1 MGIFDRFRAA
11 KPVRKTSALES
22 MLSRDG
28 KALEKEARTPVYSG
42 VSTDMAYRQSILPPV
57 DQHYLEQLADRYSH
71 LRTVITRIASQ
82 SVAKGWEYH
91 AVGDAGDKEE
101 RKMLEKLLRDPTGG
115 NADITATEFFKAMIR
130 QVEVFDDCWVS
141 IVYDRIQGT
150 DGKIVKELWVE
161 DAKQMRFHVDEYGK
175 FKNDEYF
182 DIITRQPLEKG
193 ALGEGGFEA
202 EPMAYYYDMGQDE
215 DKIPFARDE
224 IIHFNKYSANA
235 RLYGQSPIIGLSK
248 KIETALAIE
257 NFQNKIYKLER
268 PPKGFLDIPGHD
280 EESLNRLGEYIAE
293 ETRRNPNFV
302 PIISSRGEGTGSG
315 QAKFVPVM
323 PNMDELMMLP
333 YMDRINNDIN
343 ASYGV
348 MPLVVGQ
355 MQGVGGLNSEGEQI
369 TIFDRTIRETQQCL
383 EMGFIKPLMKLMEVD
398 TWKIRFNDIN
408 ERDETKYLNNMNLKA
423 QILTQMQNVGVEMDL
438 DDEGNLV
445 LPQQPEVVRQDFRNS
460 TQESLEAEE
469 LKEPQDTWNQ
479 QLESYEESL
488 YKNLSNLKK

>member
-1 MGIFDRFRAA
+1 
-11 KPVRKTSALES
+11 VRKRSALED
-22 MLSRDG
+22 LIERNTANIIKD
-28 KALEKEARTPVYSG
+28 ARTP
-42 VSTDMAYRQSILPPV
+42 AYGTAGTNRAFKADILPPV
-57 DQHYLEQLADRYSH
+57 DQNYLEQLADRYSH

-91 AVGDAGDKEE
+91 AIGDTGDKEE
-101 RKMLEKLLRDPTGG
+101 RKMLELLLRNPSGG
-115 NADITATEFFKAMIR
+115 NADITASEFFKAMIR

-161 DAKQMRFHVDEYGK
+161 DAKQMRFAVDEYGK

-193 ALGEGGFEA
+193 EKGEGGFEA
-202 EPMAYYYDMGQDE
+202 EPMAYFYDMGQDE

-323 PNMDELMMLP
+323 PNMDELMALP
-333 YMDRINNDIN
+333 YMERINNDIN

-348 MPLVVGQ
+348 MPIVTGSTA
-355 MQGVGGLNSEGEQI
+355 GVGGLNAEGEQI
-369 TIFDRTIRETQQCL
+369 SLFDRTVLETQQCL
-383 EMGFIKPLMKLMEVD
+383 EMGFLKPLMKLMGIK
-398 TWKIRFNDIN
+398 TWKVMFADIN
-408 ERDETKYLNNMNLKA
+408 VKNEQQALANMLQKANIITVLNK
-423 QILTQMQNVGVEMDL
+423 VGIEATL
-438 DDEGNLV
+438 DKDGNLV
-445 LPQQPEVVRQDFRNS
+445 LPDKPQVSMPEEAKPEVG
-460 TQESLEAEE
+460 A
-469 LKEPQDTWNQ
+469 LKP
-479 QLESYEESL
+479 
-488 YKNLSNLKK
+488 

>member
-1 MGIFDRFRAA
+1 LAWYDRILGR
-11 KPVRKTSALES
+11 KPVRKRSALEDLIERNTAS
-22 MLSRDG
+22 VLKD
-28 KALEKEARTPVYSG
+28 ARTP
-42 VSTDMAYRQSILPPV
+42 AYGTAGSNRAFKADILPPV
-57 DQHYLEQLADRYSH
+57 DQNYLEQLADRYSH

-91 AVGDAGDKEE
+91 AVGDTGDKEE
-101 RKMLEKLLRDPTGG
+101 RKMLELLLRNPSGG
-115 NADITATEFFKAMIR
+115 NADITASEFFKAMIR

-141 IVYDRIQGT
+141 IVYDRIQGSE
-150 DGKIVKELWVE
+150 DKIVKELWVE
-161 DAKQMRFHVDEYGK
+161 DAKQMRFHVDDYGK

-182 DIITRQPLEKG
+182 DIITREPLAKG
-193 ALGEGGFEA
+193 ELGEGGFEA
-202 EPMAYYYDMGQDE
+202 EPMAYFYDMGQDE

-323 PNMDELMMLP
+323 PNMDELMALP
-333 YMDRINNDIN
+333 YMERINNDIN

-348 MPLVVGQ
+348 MPIVTGSTA
-355 MQGVGGLNSEGEQI
+355 GVGGLNAEGEQI
-369 TIFDRTIRETQQCL
+369 SLFDRTVLETQQCL
-383 EMGFIKPLMKLMEVD
+383 EMGFLKPLMKLMGIK
-398 TWKIRFNDIN
+398 TWKVMFADIN
-408 ERDETKYLNNMNLKA
+408 VKNEQQALANMLQKANIITVLNK
-423 QILTQMQNVGVEMDL
+423 VGIEATL
-438 DDEGNLV
+438 DKDGNLV
-445 LPQQPEVVRQDFRNS
+445 LPDKPQVSMPDEAKPEVG
-460 TQESLEAEE
+460 A
-469 LKEPQDTWNQ
+469 LKP
-479 QLESYEESL
+479 
-488 YKNLSNLKK
+488 

>member
-1 MGIFDRFRAA
+1 MAWYDRILGR
-11 KPVRKTSALES
+11 KPVRKRSALEDLIERNTAS
-22 MLSRDG
+22 VLKD
-28 KALEKEARTPVYSG
+28 ARTP
-42 VSTDMAYRQSILPPV
+42 AYGTAGSNRAFKADILPPV
-57 DQHYLEQLADRYSH
+57 DQNYLEQLADRYSH

-91 AVGDAGDKEE
+91 AVGDTGDKEE
-101 RKMLEKLLRDPTGG
+101 RKMLELLLRNPSGG
-115 NADITATEFFKAMIR
+115 NADITASEFFKAMIR

-141 IVYDRIQGT
+141 IVYDRIQGSE
-150 DGKIVKELWVE
+150 DKIVKELWVE
-161 DAKQMRFHVDEYGK
+161 DAKQMRFHVDDYGK

-182 DIITRQPLEKG
+182 DIITREPLAKG
-193 ALGEGGFEA
+193 ELGEGGFEA
-202 EPMAYYYDMGQDE
+202 EPMAYFYDMGQDE

-323 PNMDELMMLP
+323 PNMDELMALP
-333 YMDRINNDIN
+333 YMERINNDIN

-348 MPLVVGQ
+348 MPIVTGSTA
-355 MQGVGGLNSEGEQI
+355 GVGGLNAEGEQI
-369 TIFDRTIRETQQCL
+369 SLFDRTVLETQQCL
-383 EMGFIKPLMKLMEVD
+383 EMGFLKPLMKLMGIK
-398 TWKIRFNDIN
+398 TWKVMFADIN
-408 ERDETKYLNNMNLKA
+408 VKNEQQALANMLQKANIITVLNK
-423 QILTQMQNVGVEMDL
+423 VGIEATL
-438 DDEGNLV
+438 DKDGNLV
-445 LPQQPEVVRQDFRNS
+445 LPDKPQVSMPDEAKPEVG
-460 TQESLEAEE
+460 A
-469 LKEPQDTWNQ
+469 LKP
-479 QLESYEESL
+479 
-488 YKNLSNLKK
+488 

>member
-1 MGIFDRFRAA
+1 LIERNTASVLKD
-11 KPVRKTSALES
+11 
-22 MLSRDG
+22 
-28 KALEKEARTPVYSG
+28 ARTP
-42 VSTDMAYRQSILPPV
+42 AYGTTGSNRAFKADILPPV
-57 DQHYLEQLADRYSH
+57 DQNYLEQLADRYSH

-101 RKMLEKLLRDPTGG
+101 RKMLETLLRNPSGG
-115 NADITATEFFKAMIR
+115 NADITASEFFKAMIR

-141 IVYDRIQGT
+141 VVYDRIQGT

-161 DAKQMRFHVDEYGK
+161 DAKQMRFAVDDYGK
-175 FKNDEYF
+175 FKNEEYF
-182 DIITRQPLEKG
+182 DVITRKFLEKG

-202 EPMAYYYDMGQDE
+202 EPMAYFYDMGQDE

-323 PNMDELMMLP
+323 PNMDELMALP
-333 YMDRINNDIN
+333 YMERINNDIN

-348 MPLVVGQ
+348 MPIVTGSTA
-355 MQGVGGLNSEGEQI
+355 GVGGLNAEGEQI
-369 TIFDRTIRETQQCL
+369 SLFDRTVLETQQCL
-383 EMGFIKPLMKLMEVD
+383 EMGFLKPLMKLMGIQ
-398 TWKIRFNDIN
+398 TWKVKFADIN
-408 ERDETKYLNNMNLKA
+408 TKNEQQALANMLQKANIITVLNK
-423 QILTQMQNVGVEMDL
+423 VGIEATL
-438 DDEGNLV
+438 DKDGNLV
-445 LPQQPEVVRQDFRNS
+445 LPDKPQVSMPEEAKPEVG
-460 TQESLEAEE
+460 A
-469 LKEPQDTWNQ
+469 LKP
-479 QLESYEESL
+479 
-488 YKNLSNLKK
+488 

>member
-1 MGIFDRFRAA
+1 MGLFDRWRS
-11 KPVRKTSALES
+11 KPVRKATGIDAFLEDATAEVS
-22 MLSRDG
+22 KD
-28 KALEKEARTPVYSG
+28 ARTPVYSG
-42 VSTDMAYRQSILPPV
+42 VSTDTAYRQSILPQV
-57 DQHYLEQLADRYSH
+57 DQFYLEQLADRYSH

-82 SVAKGWEYH
+82 SVAKGWEYQ
-91 AVGDAGDKEE
+91 AIGNGDVGQ
-101 RKMLEKLLRDPTGG
+101 RKMLEALLRNPTNGS
-115 NADITATEFFKAMIR
+115 ADINGSEFFKAMIR
-130 QVEVFDDCWVS
+130 QLEVFDDCWVS
-141 IVYDRIQGT
+141 IVYDRMASEDGSVS
-150 DGKIVKELWVE
+150 GKIVKELWVE
-161 DAKQMRFHVDEYGK
+161 DAKHMRFHVDEFGRFVEEEK
-175 FKNDEYF
+175 FDPV
-182 DIITRQPLEKG
+182 TREFMEGTVNPETGVELE
-193 ALGEGGFEA
+193 F
-202 EPMAYYYDMGQDE
+202 MAYYYESE
-215 DKIPFARDE
+215 DGKIPFARDE

-257 NFQNKIYKLER
+257 NFQNKIYRLER
-268 PPKGFLDIPGHD
+268 PPKGFLDVPGHD

-302 PIISSRGEGTGSG
+302 PILSSRDGGNT
-315 QAKFVPVM
+315 AKFVPVM

-383 EMGFIKPLMKLMEVD
+383 EMGFLKPLLKLMEVD

-460 TQESLEAEE
+460 SQGSQEAEE
-469 LKEPQDTWNQ
+469 PKEQQDTWKRQ
-479 QLESYEESL
+479 PQSYAELLPESSE
-488 YKNLSNLKK
+488 N

>member
-1 MGIFDRFRAA
+1 M
-11 KPVRKTSALES
+11 RKRSALEDLIERNTAS
-22 MLSRDG
+22 VLKD
-28 KALEKEARTPVYSG
+28 ARTP
-42 VSTDMAYRQSILPPV
+42 AYGTAGTNRAFKADILPPV
-57 DQHYLEQLADRYSH
+57 DQNYLEQLADRYSH

-91 AVGDAGDKEE
+91 AVGDTGDKEE
-101 RKMLEKLLRDPTGG
+101 RKMLELLLRNPSGG
-115 NADITATEFFKAMIR
+115 NADITASEFFKAMIR

-161 DAKQMRFHVDEYGK
+161 DAKQMRFAVDDYGK

-182 DIITRQPLEKG
+182 DIITREPLAKG
-193 ALGEGGFEA
+193 ELGEGGFEA
-202 EPMAYYYDMGQDE
+202 EPMAYFYDMGQDE

-323 PNMDELMMLP
+323 PNMDELMALP
-333 YMDRINNDIN
+333 YMERINNDIN

-348 MPLVVGQ
+348 MPIVTGSTA
-355 MQGVGGLNSEGEQI
+355 GVGGLNAEGEQI
-369 TIFDRTIRETQQCL
+369 SLFDRTVLETQQCL
-383 EMGFIKPLMKLMEVD
+383 EMGFLKPLMKLMGIK
-398 TWKIRFNDIN
+398 TWKVKFADIN
-408 ERDETKYLNNMNLKA
+408 VKNEATHLANMLQKANIITVLNKLGIKA
-423 QILTQMQNVGVEMDL
+423 TL
-438 DDEGNLV
+438 DKDGNLV
-445 LPQQPEVVRQDFRNS
+445 LPDEPQVTVSDDKPEVG
-460 TQESLEAEE
+460 A
-469 LKEPQDTWNQ
+469 LKP
-479 QLESYEESL
+479 
-488 YKNLSNLKK
+488 

>member
-1 MGIFDRFRAA
+1 LAWYDRILGR
-11 KPVRKTSALES
+11 KPVRKRSALEDLIERNTAS
-22 MLSRDG
+22 VLKD
-28 KALEKEARTPVYSG
+28 ARTP
-42 VSTDMAYRQSILPPV
+42 AYGTAGSNRAFKADILPPV
-57 DQHYLEQLADRYSH
+57 DQNYLEQLADRYSH

-91 AVGDAGDKEE
+91 AVGDTGDKEE
-101 RKMLEKLLRDPTGG
+101 RKMLELLLRNPSGG
-115 NADITATEFFKAMIR
+115 NADITASEFFKAMIR

-141 IVYDRIQGT
+141 IVYDRIQGS
-150 DGKIVKELWVE
+150 DDKIVKELWVE
-161 DAKQMRFHVDEYGK
+161 DAKQMRFAVDEYGK

-182 DIITRQPLEKG
+182 DIITREPLAKG
-193 ALGEGGFEA
+193 ELGEGGFEA
-202 EPMAYYYDMGQDE
+202 EPMAYFYDMGQDE

-323 PNMDELMMLP
+323 PNMDELMALP
-333 YMDRINNDIN
+333 YMERINNDIN

-348 MPLVVGQ
+348 MPIVTGSTA
-355 MQGVGGLNSEGEQI
+355 GVGGLNAEGEQI
-369 TIFDRTIRETQQCL
+369 SLFDRTVLETQQCL
-383 EMGFIKPLMKLMEVD
+383 EMGFLKPLMKLMGIK
-398 TWKIRFNDIN
+398 TWKVMFADIN
-408 ERDETKYLNNMNLKA
+408 VKNEQQALANMLQKANIITVLNK
-423 QILTQMQNVGVEMDL
+423 VGIEATL
-438 DDEGNLV
+438 DKDGNLV
-445 LPQQPEVVRQDFRNS
+445 LPDKPQVSMPDEAKPEVG
-460 TQESLEAEE
+460 A
-469 LKEPQDTWNQ
+469 LKP
-479 QLESYEESL
+479 
-488 YKNLSNLKK
+488 

>member
-1 MGIFDRFRAA
+1 MAWYDRILGR
-11 KPVRKTSALES
+11 KPVRKRSALEDLIERNTAS
-22 MLSRDG
+22 VLKD
-28 KALEKEARTPVYSG
+28 ARTP
-42 VSTDMAYRQSILPPV
+42 AYGTAGSNRAFKADILPPV
-57 DQHYLEQLADRYSH
+57 DQNYLEQLADRYSH

-101 RKMLEKLLRDPTGG
+101 RNMLETLLRDPTGG
-115 NADITATEFFKAMIR
+115 NADITASEFFKAMIR

-161 DAKQMRFHVDEYGK
+161 DAKQMRFAVDDYGK

-182 DIITRQPLEKG
+182 DIITRKPLAKG
-193 ALGEGGFEA
+193 ELGEGGFEA

-323 PNMDELMMLP
+323 PNMDELMALP
-333 YMDRINNDIN
+333 YMERINNDIN
-343 ASYGV
+343 AAYGV
-348 MPLVVGQ
+348 MPIVTGSTA
-355 MQGVGGLNSEGEQI
+355 GVGGLNAEGEQI
-369 TIFDRTIRETQQCL
+369 SLFDRTVLETQQCL
-383 EMGFIKPLMKLMEVD
+383 EMGFLKPLMRLMGIK
-398 TWKIRFNDIN
+398 TWKVKFADIN
-408 ERDETKYLNNMNLKA
+408 TKNEQQALANMLQKANIITVLNK
-423 QILTQMQNVGVEMDL
+423 VGIEATL
-438 DDEGNLV
+438 DKDGNLV
-445 LPQQPEVVRQDFRNS
+445 LPDKPQVSMPEDVKPEVG
-460 TQESLEAEE
+460 AI
-469 LKEPQDTWNQ
+469 KP
-479 QLESYEESL
+479 
-488 YKNLSNLKK
+488 

>member
-1 MGIFDRFRAA
+1 MGFFDRFRS
-11 KPVRKTSALES
+11 KPVRKRSALEE
-22 MLSRDG
+22 LI
-28 KALEKEARTPVYSG
+28 EKNTASVLKDARTP
-42 VSTDMAYRQSILPPV
+42 AYGTAGSNRAFKADILPPV
-57 DQHYLEQLADRYSH
+57 DQNYLEQLADRYSH

-91 AVGDAGDKEE
+91 AVGDTGDKEE
-101 RKMLEKLLRDPTGG
+101 RKLLENLLRNPSGG
-115 NADITATEFFKAMIR
+115 NADITASEFFKAMIR

-161 DAKQMRFHVDEYGK
+161 DAKQMRFAVDDYGK
-175 FKNDEYF
+175 FKNEEYF
-182 DIITRQPLEKG
+182 DVITRKPLEKG

-323 PNMDELMMLP
+323 PNMDELMALP
-333 YMDRINNDIN
+333 YMERINNDIN
-343 ASYGV
+343 AAYGV
-348 MPLVVGQ
+348 MPIVTGSTA
-355 MQGVGGLNSEGEQI
+355 GVGGLNAEGEQI
-369 TIFDRTIRETQQCL
+369 SLFDRTVLETQQCL
-383 EMGFIKPLMKLMEVD
+383 EMGFLRPLMKLMGIQ
-398 TWKIRFNDIN
+398 TWKVKFADIN
-408 ERDETKYLNNMNLKA
+408 TKNEQQALANMLQKANIITVLNK
-423 QILTQMQNVGVEMDL
+423 VGIEATL
-438 DDEGNLV
+438 DKDGNLV
-445 LPQQPEVVRQDFRNS
+445 LPDKPQVSMPEEAKPEVG
-460 TQESLEAEE
+460 A
-469 LKEPQDTWNQ
+469 LKP
-479 QLESYEESL
+479 
-488 YKNLSNLKK
+488 

>member
-1 MGIFDRFRAA
+1 M
-11 KPVRKTSALES
+11 RKRSALEDLIERNTAS
-22 MLSRDG
+22 VLKD
-28 KALEKEARTPVYSG
+28 ARTP
-42 VSTDMAYRQSILPPV
+42 AYGTTGSNRAFKADILPPV
-57 DQHYLEQLADRYSH
+57 DQNYLEQLADRYSH

-91 AVGDAGDKEE
+91 AIGDTGDKEE
-101 RKMLEKLLRDPTGG
+101 RKMLELLLRNPSGG
-115 NADITATEFFKAMIR
+115 NADITASEFFKAMIR

-141 IVYDRIQGT
+141 IVYDRIQGS
-150 DGKIVKELWVE
+150 DNKIVKELWVE
-161 DAKQMRFHVDEYGK
+161 DAKQMRFAVDEYGK

-182 DIITRQPLEKG
+182 DIITRQPLTKG
-193 ALGEGGFEA
+193 ELGEGGFEA
-202 EPMAYYYDMGQDE
+202 EPMAYFYDMGQDE

-323 PNMDELMMLP
+323 PNMDELMALP
-333 YMDRINNDIN
+333 YMERINNDIN

-348 MPLVVGQ
+348 MPIVTGSTA
-355 MQGVGGLNSEGEQI
+355 GVGGLNAEGEQI
-369 TIFDRTIRETQQCL
+369 SLFDRTVLETQQCL
-383 EMGFIKPLMKLMEVD
+383 EMGFLKPLMKLMGIK
-398 TWKIRFNDIN
+398 TWKVKFADIN
-408 ERDETKYLNNMNLKA
+408 VKNEQQALANMLQKANIITVLNK
-423 QILTQMQNVGVEMDL
+423 VGIEATL
-438 DDEGNLV
+438 DKDGNLV
-445 LPQQPEVVRQDFRNS
+445 LPDKPQVSMPDDAKPEVG
-460 TQESLEAEE
+460 A
-469 LKEPQDTWNQ
+469 LKP
-479 QLESYEESL
+479 
-488 YKNLSNLKK
+488 

>member
-1 MGIFDRFRAA
+1 MGLFDRWRS
-11 KPVRKTSALES
+11 KPVRKATGIDAFLEDATAEVS
-22 MLSRDG
+22 KD
-28 KALEKEARTPVYSG
+28 ARTPVYSG
-42 VSTDMAYRQSILPPV
+42 VSTDTAYRQSILPQV
-57 DQHYLEQLADRYSH
+57 DQFYLEQLADRYSH

-82 SVAKGWEYH
+82 SVAKGWEYQ
-91 AVGDAGDKEE
+91 AIGNGDVGQ
-101 RKMLEKLLRDPTGG
+101 RKMLEALLRNPTNGS
-115 NADITATEFFKAMIR
+115 ADINGSEFFKAMIR
-130 QVEVFDDCWVS
+130 QLEVFDDCWVS
-141 IVYDRIQGT
+141 IVYDRMASE
-150 DGKIVKELWVE
+150 DGSVSGKVVKELWVE
-161 DAKQMRFHVDEYGK
+161 DAKHMRFHVDEFGRFVEEDK
-175 FKNDEYF
+175 FDPV
-182 DIITRQPLEKG
+182 TREFMEGTVNPETGVELE
-193 ALGEGGFEA
+193 F
-202 EPMAYYYDMGQDE
+202 MAYYYESE
-215 DKIPFARDE
+215 DGKIPFARDE

-257 NFQNKIYKLER
+257 NFQNKIYRLER
-268 PPKGFLDIPGHD
+268 PPKGFLDVPGHD

-302 PIISSRGEGTGSG
+302 PILSSRDGGNT
-315 QAKFVPVM
+315 AKFVPVM

-383 EMGFIKPLMKLMEVD
+383 EMGFLKPLLKLMEID

-460 TQESLEAEE
+460 AQESQEAEE
-469 LKEPQDTWNQ
+469 PKEQQDTWKRQ
-479 QLESYEESL
+479 PQSYAELLPESSE
-488 YKNLSNLKK
+488 N

>member
-1 MGIFDRFRAA
+1 M
-11 KPVRKTSALES
+11 RKRSALED
-22 MLSRDG
+22 LIERNTANIIKD
-28 KALEKEARTPVYSG
+28 ARTP
-42 VSTDMAYRQSILPPV
+42 AYGTAGSNRAFKADILPPV
-57 DQHYLEQLADRYSH
+57 DQNYLEQLADRYSH

-91 AVGDAGDKEE
+91 AIGDAGDKEE
-101 RKMLEKLLRDPTGG
+101 RKMLELLLRNPSGG
-115 NADITATEFFKAMIR
+115 NADITASEFFKAMIR

-161 DAKQMRFHVDEYGK
+161 DAKQMRFHVDDYGK

-182 DIITRQPLEKG
+182 DIITRQPLAKG
-193 ALGEGGFEA
+193 ELGEGGFEA
-202 EPMAYYYDMGQDE
+202 EPMAYFYDMGQDE

-323 PNMDELMMLP
+323 PNMDELMALP
-333 YMDRINNDIN
+333 YMERINNDIN

-348 MPLVVGQ
+348 MPIVTGSTA
-355 MQGVGGLNSEGEQI
+355 GVGGLNAEGEQI
-369 TIFDRTIRETQQCL
+369 SLFDRTVLETQQCL
-383 EMGFIKPLMKLMEVD
+383 EMGFLKPLMKLMGIK
-398 TWKIRFNDIN
+398 TWKVKFADIN
-408 ERDETKYLNNMNLKA
+408 VKNEQQALANMLQKANIITVLNK
-423 QILTQMQNVGVEMDL
+423 VGIEATL
-438 DDEGNLV
+438 DKDGNLV
-445 LPQQPEVVRQDFRNS
+445 LPDKPQVSMPDEAKPEVG
-460 TQESLEAEE
+460 A
-469 LKEPQDTWNQ
+469 LKP
-479 QLESYEESL
+479 
-488 YKNLSNLKK
+488 

>member
-1 MGIFDRFRAA
+1 MAWYDRILGI
-11 KPVRKTSALES
+11 KPVRKRSALEE
-22 MLSRDG
+22 LI
-28 KALEKEARTPVYSG
+28 EKNTASVLKDARTP
-42 VSTDMAYRQSILPPV
+42 AYGTAGSNRAFKADILPPV
-57 DQHYLEQLADRYSH
+57 DQNYLEQLADRYSH

-91 AVGDAGDKEE
+91 AVGDKGDKEE
-101 RKMLEKLLRDPTGG
+101 RKILDKLLRDPTGG
-115 NADITATEFFKAMIR
+115 NADITGSEFFKALIR

-141 IVYDRIQGT
+141 IVYDRIEGS

-161 DAKQMRFHVDEYGK
+161 DAKQMRFAVDDYGK
-175 FKNDEYF
+175 FKKDEYF
-182 DIITRQPLEKG
+182 DIITREPLAKGEK
-193 ALGEGGFEA
+193 GEGGFEA
-202 EPMAYYYDMGQDE
+202 EAMAYFYDMGQDE

-323 PNMDELMMLP
+323 PNMDELMALP
-333 YMDRINNDIN
+333 YMERINNDIN

-348 MPLVVGQ
+348 MPIVTGSTA
-355 MQGVGGLNSEGEQI
+355 GVGGLNAEGEQI
-369 TIFDRTIRETQQCL
+369 SLFDRTVLETQQCL
-383 EMGFIKPLMKLMEVD
+383 EMGFLKPLMRLMGIK
-398 TWKIRFNDIN
+398 TWKVKFADIN
-408 ERDETKYLNNMNLKA
+408 VKNEATHLANMLQKANIITVLNKLGIKATLDKDGNLKLPDET
-423 QILTQMQNVGVEMDL
+423 QVTVS
-438 DDEGNLV
+438 DDK
-445 LPQQPEVVRQDFRNS
+445 PEVG
-460 TQESLEAEE
+460 A
-469 LKEPQDTWNQ
+469 LKP
-479 QLESYEESL
+479 
-488 YKNLSNLKK
+488 

>member
-1 MGIFDRFRAA
+1 LAWYDRLLGR
-11 KPVRKTSALES
+11 KPVRKRSALEELIERNTAS
-22 MLSRDG
+22 VLKD
-28 KALEKEARTPVYSG
+28 ARTP
-42 VSTDMAYRQSILPPV
+42 AYGTAGSNRAFKADILPPV
-57 DQHYLEQLADRYSH
+57 DQNYLEQLADRYSH

-101 RKMLEKLLRDPTGG
+101 RRMLETLLRDPTGG
-115 NADITATEFFKAMIR
+115 NADITASEFFKAMIR

-161 DAKQMRFHVDEYGK
+161 DAKQMRFHVDDYGK

-182 DIITRQPLEKG
+182 DIITRKPLTKG
-193 ALGEGGFEA
+193 ELGEGGFEA

-323 PNMDELMMLP
+323 PNMDELMALP
-333 YMDRINNDIN
+333 YMERINNDIN
-343 ASYGV
+343 AAYGV
-348 MPLVVGQ
+348 MPIVTGSTA
-355 MQGVGGLNSEGEQI
+355 GVGGLNAEGEQI
-369 TIFDRTIRETQQCL
+369 SLFDRTVLETQQCL
-383 EMGFIKPLMKLMEVD
+383 EMGFLKPLMRLMGIK
-398 TWKIRFNDIN
+398 TWKVKFADIN
-408 ERDETKYLNNMNLKA
+408 TKNEQQALANMLQKANIITVLNK
-423 QILTQMQNVGVEMDL
+423 VGIEATL
-438 DDEGNLV
+438 DKDGNLV
-445 LPQQPEVVRQDFRNS
+445 LPDKPQVSMPEEAKPEVG
-460 TQESLEAEE
+460 AI
-469 LKEPQDTWNQ
+469 KP
-479 QLESYEESL
+479 
-488 YKNLSNLKK
+488 

>member
-1 MGIFDRFRAA
+1 MGLFDRWRS
-11 KPVRKTSALES
+11 KPVRKATGIDAFLEDATAEVS
-22 MLSRDG
+22 KD
-28 KALEKEARTPVYSG
+28 ARTPVYSG
-42 VSTDMAYRQSILPPV
+42 VSTDTAYRQSILPQV
-57 DQHYLEQLADRYSH
+57 DQFYLEQLADRYSH

-82 SVAKGWEYH
+82 SVAKGWEYQ
-91 AVGDAGDKEE
+91 AIGNGDVGQ
-101 RKMLEKLLRDPTGG
+101 RKMLEALLRNPTNGS
-115 NADITATEFFKAMIR
+115 ADINGSEFFKAMIR
-130 QVEVFDDCWVS
+130 QLEVFDDCWVS
-141 IVYDRIQGT
+141 IVYDRMASE
-150 DGKIVKELWVE
+150 DGSVSGKVIKELWVE
-161 DAKQMRFHVDEYGK
+161 DAKHMRFNVDAYGRFVEDEEK
-175 FKNDEYF
+175 FDPVSREFMSGDVNPTTGVK
-182 DIITRQPLEKG
+182 L
-193 ALGEGGFEA
+193 
-202 EPMAYYYDMGQDE
+202 EPMAYFYESE
-215 DKIPFARDE
+215 DGKIPFARDE
-224 IIHFNKYSANA
+224 IIHFNKYSASA

-257 NFQNKIYKLER
+257 NFQNKIYRLER
-268 PPKGFLDIPGHD
+268 PPKGFLDVPGHD

-302 PIISSRGEGTGSG
+302 PILSSRDGGNT
-315 QAKFVPVM
+315 AKFVPVM

-355 MQGVGGLNSEGEQI
+355 MAGVGGLNSEGEQI

-383 EMGFIKPLMKLMEVD
+383 EMGFLKPLLKLMEID

-445 LPQQPEVVRQDFRNS
+445 LPQQPEVVRQDFRS
-460 TQESLEAEE
+460 PLQESLEAEE
-469 LKEPQDTWNQ
+469 QKEPQGTWKRQ
-479 QLESYEESL
+479 PLSYEELLPESSE
-488 YKNLSNLKK
+488 N